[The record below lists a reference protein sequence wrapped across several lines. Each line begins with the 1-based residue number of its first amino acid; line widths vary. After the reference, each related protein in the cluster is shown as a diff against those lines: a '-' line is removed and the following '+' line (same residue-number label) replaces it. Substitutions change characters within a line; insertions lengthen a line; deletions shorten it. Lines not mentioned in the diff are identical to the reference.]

1 MNIQDKKFI
10 LADVDETICQ
20 SCQQIS
26 PEMAEKIDSLI
37 QKGIQFAF
45 ISGTNTEFLLK
56 MISSRLKEKHYI
68 LATTGTKCVEVNPGL
83 EPNLIYKHSLNSEE
97 VFELMTAFE
106 KLVTKFEIHSL
117 TTKEDQIQNRETQI
131 TLSAIGRHAPS
142 NLKADY
148 DPDGNKRKIWIEYL
162 KTIIDPE
169 KYEITIGGTTSVDIT
184 QKGLDK
190 AWGIKKFA
198 QQYNI
203 PLTSIL
209 FFGDKTY
216 PGGNDY
222 PATTI
227 VDYIAVKSPADTLQK
242 FKELF

>member
-1 MNIQDKKFI
+1 MKIQNKKVI
-10 LADVDETICQ
+10 IADVDETICE

-26 PEMAEKIDSLI
+26 PEMAEQIDTLI
-37 QKGIQFAF
+37 QKGFQFAF
-45 ISGTNTEFLLK
+45 ISGTGADFLQK
-56 MISSRLKEKHYI
+56 MISSRLKEKHFI
-68 LATTGTKCVEVNPGL
+68 LATTGTTCVEINPNS
-83 EPNLIYKHSLNSEE
+83 EPQLIYKHSLSPEE

-106 KLVTKFEIHSL
+106 KLVTKFEVHSL
-117 TTKEDQIQNRETQI
+117 TTKEDQIQNRETQV

-142 NLKADY
+142 NLKAEY
-148 DPDGNKRKIWIEYL
+148 DSDGSKRKIWVEYL
-162 KTIIDPE
+162 KTLIDPE

-184 QKGLDK
+184 KKGLDK

-203 PLTSIL
+203 QLDTVL

-227 VDYIAVKSPADTLQK
+227 VDYITVKNPEDTLTK